1 VDLIS
6 KTEAYAVP
14 QLNSINEVP
23 QENDITRVENSE
35 CGEELGDR
43 VDDLPQVNSEHSEH
57 SEYSKNSEHSAVP
70 STKSRK
76 SHHSS
81 NSTQFIAKLE
91 AKIARERI
99 KRESM
104 QKEIEEMKKFSTE
117 LLSQLESKNNG

>member
-1 VDLIS
+1 M
-6 KTEAYAVP
+6 
-14 QLNSINEVP
+14 NSINEVP
-23 QENDITRVENSE
+23 QEENDITRVENFDID
-35 CGEELGDR
+35 EELGDR
-43 VDDLPQVNSEHSEH
+43 VDDLPQNNSEHSD
-57 SEYSKNSEHSAVP
+57 NSAVP

-91 AKIARERI
+91 AKIVRERI

-104 QKEIEEMKKFSTE
+104 QKEIEEMKKFSNE